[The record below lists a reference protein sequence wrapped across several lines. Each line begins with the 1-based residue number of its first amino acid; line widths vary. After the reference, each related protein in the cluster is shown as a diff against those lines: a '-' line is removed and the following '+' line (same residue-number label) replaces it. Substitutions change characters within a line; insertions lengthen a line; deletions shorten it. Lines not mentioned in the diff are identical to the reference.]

1 MSVQVAKAVTARA
14 AVLREVRSPL
24 IIEQI
29 EVGPPRD
36 DEVLVRMAGVGVCHT
51 DLACR
56 DGFPVPRPI
65 VLGHE
70 GSGVV
75 EAVGSQ
81 VRNVKPGDRVVLSFN
96 SCEHCHSC
104 GHDHPATCAQ
114 FLPFNFAGVRLTDGS
129 TPLAQ
134 DGRPVHGMFFGQS
147 SFATYAIARS
157 VNTVKVGDD
166 VPLELLGPLGCGIQT
181 GAGAVLNSLQLRAT
195 DSLAI
200 FGGGAVGLSALMAAV
215 ATGAKCILVVEPNP
229 ERRKL
234 ASALGATAVL
244 DPRELADIVA
254 AIKEASGGGVN
265 YSLDC
270 TGIPAVIGQAIA
282 STIPGGTVGLIGVP
296 PPEAAIP
303 VTLLDLL
310 IKGVILRPI
319 TEGDANPQTFIPK
332 MIELHRQGRFPF
344 DRLIQKFR
352 FDQINEAL
360 HAAETG
366 KVVKPVL
373 VF

>member
-1 MSVQVAKAVTARA
+1 
-14 AVLREVRSPL
+14 
-24 IIEQI
+24 
-29 EVGPPRD
+29 
-36 DEVLVRMAGVGVCHT
+36 
-51 DLACR
+51 
-56 DGFPVPRPI
+56 
-65 VLGHE
+65 
-70 GSGVV
+70 
-75 EAVGSQ
+75 
-81 VRNVKPGDRVVLSFN
+81 
-96 SCEHCHSC
+96 
-104 GHDHPATCAQ
+104 
-114 FLPFNFAGVRLTDGS
+114 LTDGS

-319 TEGDANPQTFIPK
+319 TEGDANPQTFIAK

>member
-1 MSVQVAKAVTARA
+1 MSMHEAEAVTATA

-24 IIEQI
+24 SLEQI
-29 EVGPPRD
+29 EVGPPRE

-51 DLACR
+51 DLVCCN
-56 DGFPVPRPI
+56 GFPVPRPI

-81 VRNVKPGDRVVLSFN
+81 VRNVRPGDRVVLSFN
-96 SCEHCHSC
+96 SCEHCDSC
-104 GHDHPATCAQ
+104 GHGHPATCAQ
-114 FLPFNFAGVRLTDGS
+114 FLAFNFAGVRLADGS

-134 DGRPVHGMFFGQS
+134 GGRPVHGMFFGQS
-147 SFATYAIARS
+147 SFATHVIARS
-157 VNTVKVGDD
+157 VNTVKVRDD
-166 VPLELLGPLGCGIQT
+166 LPLELLGPLGCGIQT
-181 GAGAVLNSLQLRAT
+181 GAGAVLNSLKLCAS

-215 ATGAKCILVVEPNP
+215 ATGARCILVVEPNP

-244 DPRELADIVA
+244 DPRELADIVG
-254 AIKEASGGGVN
+254 AIKQASGGGVN
-265 YSLDC
+265 HSLDC

-310 IKGVILRPI
+310 IKGVTLRPI

-352 FDQINEAL
+352 FDQINEAM